1 MFLRNNE
8 IFLQYCDI
16 VKSHWDFL
24 KYDIQ
29 QMLLTLTRW
38 MRQNNEQAEQVKT
51 LFGMLKESDRQR
63 NDLLH
68 ELDALKLQV
77 YISLY
82 FMSKF

>member
-1 MFLRNNE
+1 
-8 IFLQYCDI
+8 
-16 VKSHWDFL
+16 
-24 KYDIQ
+24 
-29 QMLLTLTRW
+29 

-51 LFGMLKESDRQR
+51 LLGMLKESDRQR

>member
-51 LFGMLKESDRQR
+51 LLGMLKESDRQR

>member
-1 MFLRNNE
+1 MRFL
-8 IFLQYCDI
+8 LQYCDI

-51 LFGMLKESDRQR
+51 LLGMLKESDRQR

>member
-51 LFGMLKESDRQR
+51 LLGMLKESDRQR

-77 YISLY
+77 YILY